1 MGHRTP
7 SYVVARLRQMA
18 RERRRPDEPW
28 WTDGAVALVD
38 RWLGPEDVV
47 VEFGSGR
54 STAWLAKRAQ
64 RVVSLEHHA
73 EWHAKVSKD
82 LASLSNAEVRLVPD
96 EPEAYASGADDVA
109 SPTLVVVDGRH
120 RDWCARWAMSRLASG
135 GGMLLDDSQRYLDDA
150 GRFTRASVPR
160 PAPRSAMWDEL
171 LPELR
176 RWRRLT
182 YCDGVSDTTLLL
194 KP

>member
-7 SYVVARLRQMA
+7 SYVAARLRQII

-38 RWLGPEDVV
+38 RWLRAEDVV

-54 STAWLAKRAQ
+54 STAWLAARAR
-64 RVVSLEHHA
+64 RVVSIEHHK
-73 EWHAKVSKD
+73 EWHAKVTGQ

-96 EPEAYASGADDVA
+96 EPSAYVAGADDVEG
-109 SPTLVVVDGRH
+109 PTLVVVDGRH
-120 RDWCARWAMSRLASG
+120 RDACAAWAMRRLVSG

-150 GRFTRASVPR
+150 GRFTRGSVPR
-160 PAPRSAMWDEL
+160 PASRSAMWDEL

-176 RWRRLT
+176 TWRRMT